1 MAERLTHGA
10 AHHFDACLTRGCSGV
25 WRGLEGELIMTTLL
39 PNTQLLRIAALLG
52 TALLMLVISAS
63 AQAQAFAQETNI
75 SVSFN
80 SPPKEPIPVY
90 VLAGQSILV
99 VFDQPI
105 GRLAVSNTDVAEAV
119 LVAPNQMMV
128 NGKVSGRATFT
139 AWSKDTSTFVF
150 FNVDVRVN
158 LAQIDSQVRA
168 LFPNMDIRL
177 SQANGAVVV
186 SGSMPPAIMKQVEE
200 IVKAA
205 GYKVVN
211 LTGQTVEKIAQVQ
224 LSVKVAEISRSKLSE
239 FAFAPAIET
248 APNYGGTFN
257 TGSAPFSFGGTQAG
271 QIIGSVASSL
281 NVFFMSNNV
290 FGYLRALQNQGALR
304 ALAEPN
310 LVAMDGQQASFLAG
324 GEIPVPI
331 AQGGGSGGSAV
342 TVVWKEY
349 GVRLN
354 FKPTILDE
362 QHIRLDIEPEVS
374 SLDFANAVRFQ
385 GFLIPALRVRRAKTG
400 IELQNGQTF
409 GIAGLLDNSETKSLG
424 KIPVL
429 GDVPIIG
436 NLFKSKSFQRNESEL
451 VFIVTTKLVKPWN
464 SDQVPQMKGVDG
476 LSNGSPLGITTPEAH
491 GESESKKS
499 ASGEAPIV
507 EAGKEAKDAPTEQPP
522 STNQPANSTP
532 PEPSAQPNPPGTPKP
547 AEAEQPTAVP
557 PANAD
562 STAKPAEQGQSGN
575 NLSPSTTPVETPPNG
590 QPTGEPKAEPKG
602 EPNDEKKP
610 QNPTNPTGPTVK
622 PTMERMVRPVQ
633 AVQALQWKLK
643 VPSTATV
650 TAQTRP

>member
-1 MAERLTHGA
+1 
-10 AHHFDACLTRGCSGV
+10 
-25 WRGLEGELIMTTLL
+25 MTTFPSNSQMIRL
-39 PNTQLLRIAALLG
+39 AALFS
-52 TALLMLVISAS
+52 TALLMLTMSVSAH
-63 AQAQAFAQETNI
+63 AQAFAQETNI

-90 VLAGQSILV
+90 VLAGQSVLV

-139 AWSKDTSTFVF
+139 AWSKDTTTFVF

-186 SGSMPPAIMKQVEE
+186 SGSVPPAIMKQVEA
-200 IVKAA
+200 IVTAA

-224 LSVKVAEISRSKLSE
+224 LSVKVAEISRTKLSE

-257 TGSAPFSFGGTQAG
+257 TGSAPFNFGGTRE
-271 QIIGSVASSL
+271 GSIVGTVASSL
-281 NVFFMSNNV
+281 NVFFMGNSV

-331 AQGGGSGGSAV
+331 AQGSGAGGGSV

-349 GVRLN
+349 GIRLN

-374 SLDFANAVRFQ
+374 SLDFANAVRFE

-409 GIAGLLDNSETKSLG
+409 GIAGLLDNNETKSLG
-424 KIPVL
+424 KIPL
-429 GDVPIIG
+429 LADVPILG
-436 NLFKSKSFQRNESEL
+436 NLFKSKSFQRNETEL
-451 VFIVTTKLVKPWN
+451 VFIVTTKIVKPWN
-464 SDQVPQMKGVDG
+464 SDQVPQMKGIDG
-476 LSNGSPLGITTPEAH
+476 LNNGSPLGITAPEAREE
-491 GESESKKS
+491 GDSKKGVNS
-499 ASGEAPIV
+499 EGAGS
-507 EAGKEAKDAPTEQPP
+507 EAGKETDKDATKEPPT
-522 STNQPANSTP
+522 TNQPANNAV
-532 PEPSAQPNPPGTPKP
+532 PEPGQPNPPGTAKP
-547 AEAEQPTAVP
+547 AEGEQPTSP
-557 PANAD
+557 PPSSD
-562 STAKPAEQGQSGN
+562 GTAKPAEQGQSGN
-575 NLSPSTTPVETPPNG
+575 NSSPSATPVETPPSG
-590 QPTGEPKAEPKG
+590 PPTGEPKGESKG
-602 EPNDEKKP
+602 EPNVEKKP
-610 QNPTNPTGPTVK
+610 QSPTNPTGPTVK
-622 PTMERMVRPVQ
+622 PTMERMAKPEQ
-633 AVQALQWKLK
+633 SVQALQWKLK
-643 VPSTATV
+643 IPPTATV